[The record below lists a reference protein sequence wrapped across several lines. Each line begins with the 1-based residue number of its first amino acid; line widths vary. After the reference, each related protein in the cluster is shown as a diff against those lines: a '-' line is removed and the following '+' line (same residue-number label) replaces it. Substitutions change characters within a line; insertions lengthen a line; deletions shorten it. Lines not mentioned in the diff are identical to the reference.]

1 MLQNAL
7 DILRKEGKEILVCL
21 SGSEEAQK
29 AWLAAGGEAVP
40 KRFAHL
46 RRSINLWSY

>member
-21 SGSEEAQK
+21 SGSDEAQK
-29 AWLAAGGEAVP
+29 AWLAAGGEAGICSLPV
-40 KRFAHL
+40 KLKAGL
-46 RRSINLWSY
+46 

>member
-21 SGSEEAQK
+21 SGSEEAQR
-29 AWLAAGGEAVP
+29 A
-40 KRFAHL
+40 
-46 RRSINLWSY
+46 